1 MDQGFRRHKRNWQL
15 ALMALALPLASC
27 GQPAPQP
34 PKPDDAKSAAPLGFK
49 LPATGNLSLS
59 DLTNFAKLERDFV
72 KPDDFSKGFD
82 DSPLRDRQFTI
93 TLPVSQYAG
102 DSLTPAQWSYD
113 PEKEELSLTVSSG
126 DATSYAP
133 ALTVQNT
140 TEFGPKKK
148 MSNAF
153 GAEVE
158 VTTMETW
165 DIKLGRDVES
175 PLGVFPREA
184 DEYAVAHKYQ
194 PLSQS
199 MKLDPQKAR
208 ALIANLTLQ
217 LEGTVAANAQNQTVQ
232 CYDNHTAAKFD
243 SPTEW
248 TQHECII
255 QAHLTRVAYVTK
267 DGKVLKEWRDSP
279 AKAPINSERHPVS
292 QDAGPMDN
300 VDIEQPIFDENGSP
314 INASENVGDY

>member
-1 MDQGFRRHKRNWQL
+1 MGAFRAAWFVTPAA
-15 ALMALALPLASC
+15 ALISC
-27 GQPAPQP
+27 GQPTSNQGNTVA
-34 PKPDDAKSAAPLGFK
+34 PDDAKSAAPLGYK
-49 LPATGNLSLS
+49 LPATGALSLA
-59 DLTNFAKLERDFV
+59 DLSNFAKLERDYV

-82 DSPLRDRQFTI
+82 DSPLKGRKFAV

-102 DSLTPAQWSYD
+102 TSSNPAQWSYD
-113 PEKEELSLTVSSG
+113 AEKGELSLTVSNG
-126 DATSYAP
+126 DAMSYAA
-133 ALTVQNT
+133 ALTAQNT

-165 DIKLGRDVES
+165 EIKLGRADEK
-175 PLGVFPREA
+175 PFGVFPREV
-184 DEYAVAHKYQ
+184 DEYAILPKYQ
-194 PLSQS
+194 PLSQTI
-199 MKLDPQKAR
+199 KLDPQKAK

-217 LEGTVAANAQNQTVQ
+217 LEGTVEPNAQNQTVQ

-255 QAHLTRVAYVTK
+255 QVHLTRLAYVTK
-267 DGKVLKEWRDSP
+267 NGKVVKEWRDT
-279 AKAPINSERHPVS
+279 PVKS
-292 QDAGPMDN
+292 ASKRPPSKSAETMPDD
-300 VDIEQPIFDENGSP
+300 DTEQPLVDENGNP
-314 INASENVGDY
+314 IATANGAEAPDDY